1 MASQARHMTHVPAV
15 RVEVE
20 KSLGI
25 TQRSAPVN
33 FAWTGDI
40 RKRYV
45 PFGTQPSPDSPLS
58 SLASLTFLRYTDF
71 LVYEI
76 AKDGK
81 VIHLYD
87 YPEDGPA
94 TTTLPK
100 PQRQAPQVCLF
111 GSNSSPRSSGTAR
124 THTNL

>member
-1 MASQARHMTHVPAV
+1 MATPLGRHSTHVPAV

-45 PFGTQPSPDSPLS
+45 RHSEPVGFQ
-58 SLASLTFLRYTDF
+58 FLITY
-71 LVYEI
+71 L
-76 AKDGK
+76 
-81 VIHLYD
+81 
-87 YPEDGPA
+87 
-94 TTTLPK
+94 
-100 PQRQAPQVCLF
+100 
-111 GSNSSPRSSGTAR
+111 
-124 THTNL
+124 